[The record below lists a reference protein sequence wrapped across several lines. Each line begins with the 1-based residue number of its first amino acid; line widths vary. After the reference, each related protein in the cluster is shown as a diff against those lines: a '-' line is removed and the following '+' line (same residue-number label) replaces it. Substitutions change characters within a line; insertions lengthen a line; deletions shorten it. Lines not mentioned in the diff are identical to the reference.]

1 MVNYVSTFLD
11 FFGPTH
17 PTSAKSYLAVPK
29 LLSLPISEVLA
40 MYTHFTMLS
49 ATISS
54 RRLKGQLHFLK
65 ADFRLRA
72 NDDQVCS
79 CTKVD

>member
-1 MVNYVSTFLD
+1 
-11 FFGPTH
+11 
-17 PTSAKSYLAVPK
+17 
-29 LLSLPISEVLA
+29 

-72 NDDQVCS
+72 NDDQVVAMYTEYT
-79 CTKVD
+79 TKLHSKKLLNDESLEMNVAISRKNLE

>member
-1 MVNYVSTFLD
+1 
-11 FFGPTH
+11 
-17 PTSAKSYLAVPK
+17 
-29 LLSLPISEVLA
+29 

-72 NDDQVCS
+72 NDDQVVAMYKS
-79 CTKVD
+79 GLNTLQNFIQKKLLNDESLEMTVAISRKNRE